1 MTRSTYICRFR
12 IDGTQKKTHEYIHM
26 TNVVGAVQGSAEGF
40 RYERSFPVMYVS
52 GAGYYLSPY
61 QHVCVLG
68 LYNDGGSG
76 AVLNVDRV
84 EIRPIN
90 PPSQAS
96 PDFSIYRSASI
107 IISGG
112 EEITAAKLDSA
123 SPDLPVGVQVLTHA
137 SIESVADTPV
147 RKFLIPF
154 STSYT
159 PAGSPSRNAV
169 MLACYRGV
177 IGTTKGVGIGELWDA
192 GVADS
197 RVQKFTVKPGDTFSI
212 VMNGE
217 YHLSATADIYCL
229 VATDSGDQYMI
240 TTDMSP
246 TLPVNYS
253 PLTIVNGSTAEL
265 RVLRI
270 GVQEISNT
278 EPPFWKINF
287 IDGLDGGEDVEVEKL
302 DSANSELPPR
312 IVVRRNANILLPGA
326 KRGSSA
332 FGIPIRNILHSNVGV
347 WNTNTGIVNDKFYNI
362 GRHASFDGRLSLRE
376 GQGIALLQVNQSGVG
391 LFEVYFQFTV
401 ASARDAQGGTVY
413 VS

>member
-1 MTRSTYICRFR
+1 MPRSTYICRFR
-12 IDGTQKKTHEYIHM
+12 IDGTP
-26 TNVVGAVQGSAEGF
+26 N
-40 RYERSFPVMYVS
+40 
-52 GAGYYLSPY
+52 
-61 QHVCVLG
+61 VCVLG
-68 LYNDGGSG
+68 VYNDGGSG
-76 AVLNVDRV
+76 AIINLNRV
-84 EIRPIN
+84 EIRPTN

-96 PDFSIYRSASI
+96 PNFSIYRSA

-123 SPDLPVGVQVLTHA
+123 SPDLPTGVQMLTHA
-137 SIESVADTPV
+137 RIEYVADTPV

-159 PAGSPSRNAV
+159 LAPSRNAV
-169 MLACYRGV
+169 MLASYRGV

-197 RVQKFTVKPGDTFSI
+197 RVQQFTVQPGDTFSI
-212 VMNGE
+212 VMNGN

-229 VATDSGDQYMI
+229 IATDSGDQYMI

-270 GVQEISNT
+270 GVQETSNT
-278 EPPFWKINF
+278 ETPYWKINF
-287 IDGLDGGEDVEVEKL
+287 IDGLDGGEDVQIEKL

-312 IVVRRNANILLPGA
+312 VLVRRNANILLPGS
-326 KRGSSA
+326 KRGASE
-332 FGIPIRNILHSNVGV
+332 FGIPIRNILHSNVGR
-347 WNTNTGIVNDKFYNI
+347 WNNTGIVNDKYYCI
-362 GRHASFDGRLSLRE
+362 GSHASFDGRLTLRE
-376 GQGIALLQVNQSGVG
+376 GQGVALVRTGQSGIG
-391 LFEVYFQFTV
+391 LFEVYCQFTID
-401 ASARDAQGGTVY
+401 SAREAQGGTVY